1 MDIDTSK
8 FLLEKVIATIDSN
21 PKKRIT
27 FAEYMHLCL
36 YDAEYGYYNYK
47 NLKIGQEGA
56 DFFTSTSISSD
67 FGELLAIQLQE
78 FWQVLGKP
86 ESFFLLEMGAGEGT
100 LALNILSFLSKHH
113 PDFISNLEY
122 IIIEKSTVLKA
133 KQKELLLNNL
143 PSHIKI
149 KWSTLEDFADKSI
162 VGCFFSNELVDAL
175 PVNLVTWQEQELKEI
190 YLTNRNGNLK
200 EVYDV
205 LSTYKISNYFKH
217 IHINFSE
224 LYPENYRTEVNL
236 QALDWLQT
244 VTNKLKKGFLLTIDY
259 GYLADKYYHPQRFQG
274 TLKCYYQHR
283 HHDNPYVNLGRQ
295 DITSH
300 VNFTALEKYGEFFG
314 LTKVA
319 YTQQAL
325 FLMNLGLG
333 DRLNELSDSKMSL
346 AEMLSKRNQ
355 LHSLINPQGLGNFK
369 ILLQSKNLDL
379 SNHKFSLIGFKEYS

>member
-21 PKKRIT
+21 LEKRIT

-100 LALNILSFLSKHH
+100 LALNILSFLSQHH

-133 KQKELLLNNL
+133 KQKKLLLNNL

-149 KWSTLEDFADKSI
+149 KWSNLEDFADKSI

-175 PVNLVTWQEQELKEI
+175 PVNLVTWQDKELKEI
-190 YLTNRNGNLK
+190 YLTNRNGNLE

-205 LSTYKISNYFKH
+205 LSTYKISNYFQH
-217 IHINFSE
+217 IDINFSE